1 MQIEI
6 TANAEEFLAKRGGI
20 MAIDFIKAIG

>member
-1 MQIEI
+1 MQIEM
-6 TANAEEFLAKRGGI
+6 TTHAEEFLAKRGGI